1 MKERLLKKNS
11 KELKN
16 LAILVWGLRS
26 GGAERIV
33 GMLSEALSD
42 YYKVY
47 LFLVDKEQI
56 TYEYAGEI
64 VAIEEEFPGQT
75 VCEAL
80 YNCKGKYQI
89 DVAIS
94 FLDTMNLDNIKSRRG
109 EKVII
114 SSRCSYRPWLKDGSY
129 LDRSIREY
137 YNQADR
143 IITCSIG
150 LKEQLEDYYN
160 IECEKIISIY
170 NFINTE
176 RILEKSKEKTSED
189 FKTFIGKSQYFISV
203 GRLDRQ
209 KNHEQL
215 IRQFGEF
222 IRESKD
228 DYKLVIIGS
237 GAEQKKLEKLIS
249 SEELSESVLMIPYCS
264 NPFPYVK
271 GALSFVFPSSYEGL
285 PNALL
290 EAMTLGVPVIATD
303 CLTGPREIL
312 LENADYAQDVGDMM
326 VTQRGILVGKSQAD
340 EDFSN
345 AEIKPALNWIVNHRE
360 KLADM
365 SLAERAFISRYSSID
380 YTKQWIEAIENSPR
394 SFVASSRSFLEDIRN
409 KLKRSQKVYIYGA
422 GRFGKRVFTTYSA
435 ICNIEA
441 FIVSQEENA
450 KQEYLGIPV
459 LLIDKVDVCQD
470 GTVVIIGVG
479 LSLIDEICAELEVR
493 GCTDYIIPY

>member
-1 MKERLLKKNS
+1 MGEQLLQKNNKERQ
-11 KELKN
+11 N
-16 LAILVWGLRS
+16 LAILVWALRG

-64 VAIEEEFPGQT
+64 VAIYDEFPGQT

-94 FLDTMNLDNIKSRRG
+94 FLDVMNLDNIRSRRG

-114 SSRCSYRPWLKDGSY
+114 SSRCSYKPWLKDGSY
-129 LDRSIREY
+129 LDRNIREY
-137 YNQADR
+137 YSQADR

-150 LKEQLEDYYN
+150 LKVQLEEYYN
-160 IECEKIISIY
+160 IENDKIISIY

-189 FKTFIGKSQYFISV
+189 FNSFIGQSQYFISV

-209 KNHEQL
+209 KNQEQL

-222 IRESKD
+222 IRESKG

-237 GAEQKKLEKLIS
+237 GADQEKLEKLIF
-249 SEELSESVLMIPYCS
+249 SERLTENVLMIPYCD

-271 GALSFVFPSSYEGL
+271 GALSFVFPSNYEGL

-290 EAMTLGVPVIATD
+290 EAMTLGIPVIATD

-312 LENADYAQDVGDMM
+312 LDSVDYKQNIEEM
-326 VTQRGILVGKSQAD
+326 VVTPRGLLIGKRHGD
-340 EDFSN
+340 EDFTN
-345 AEIKPALNWIVNHRE
+345 ANIKIALKWVVEHKEELGHISAAE
-360 KLADM
+360 KNY
-365 SLAERAFISRYSSID
+365 ISAYNSCD
-380 YTKQWIEAIENSPR
+380 YTKQWIDAITEDTAMSSAPDR
-394 SFVASSRSFLEDIRN
+394 KVFEEIREKVASS
-409 KLKRSQKVYIYGA
+409 KKVYIYGA
-422 GRFGKRVFTTYSA
+422 GRIGRRVFNSYNASG
-435 ICNIEA
+435 NVEA
-441 FIVSQEENA
+441 FLVTHLEKDDI
-450 KQEYLGIPV
+450 EYMGIPV
-459 LLIDKVDVCQD
+459 IQIDKVDICEE
-470 GTVVIIGVG
+470 GTLVLVGVG
-479 LSLIDEICAELEVR
+479 ISLIDEVCAELENR
-493 GCTDYIIPY
+493 GCMNYVIP